1 METTAEIRKW
11 DTHCTQA
18 HGQSGTQKQKPRKR
32 KIKMKREDSATSTQ
46 HSDFERPS
54 VGTRSYRLPVGD
66 FWTAQWATDSATAHF
81 RYKKERRGG
90 GFNVFAWSVLCPCSK
105 IVWSKTVK
113 GIMLRSLY
121 IHTIKAQDFYRVSSG
136 GKKKSEGIHG
146 SGKFGGL
153 RWCDDASYLS
163 ESPSRENKLISLFSL
178 IYNGVNINQSIAFF
192 FLAFYNKK
200 MGICLMNSLSPE
212 SCWAITRGH
221 GLETNI

>member
-1 METTAEIRKW
+1 
-11 DTHCTQA
+11 
-18 HGQSGTQKQKPRKR
+18 
-32 KIKMKREDSATSTQ
+32 
-46 HSDFERPS
+46 
-54 VGTRSYRLPVGD
+54 
-66 FWTAQWATDSATAHF
+66 
-81 RYKKERRGG
+81 
-90 GFNVFAWSVLCPCSK
+90 
-105 IVWSKTVK
+105 
-113 GIMLRSLY
+113 MLRSLY

-192 FLAFYNKK
+192 FLAFYNKI

-212 SCWAITRGH
+212 SC
-221 GLETNI
+221 